1 MKISGAANVNAS
13 QEAIWAAL
21 ADPEVLSLA
30 IPGLDQIDFA
40 DDGSYRFT
48 FTTTIAAV
56 SGTYTGE
63 AGVVERAEPGVR
75 VLRVSAASVKGKVG
89 ADVTIRLAAAADD
102 ATELSYTA
110 DADVDGAIA
119 GIGQRM
125 LASIAKRIAAD
136 AIGGLDAAFARP
148 APAAATP
155 AAAGPA
161 AAAGAAAA
169 TANAGPAGDGPG
181 GASADTASGQVAIER
196 ARRGIG
202 LRGERVPAIG
212 RPGKAVGTGLLAGAA
227 AAVAGVVIGAILRKR
242 RGRR

>member
-110 DADVDGAIA
+110 DANVDGAIA

-155 AAAGPA
+155 FPLFRLLSRLR
-161 AAAGAAAA
+161 
-169 TANAGPAGDGPG
+169 PL
-181 GASADTASGQVAIER
+181 GQRQRPRMQARQGTGRAVRPQTLPR
-196 ARRGIG
+196 ARSRSSGRG
-202 LRGERVPAIG
+202 
-212 RPGKAVGTGLLAGAA
+212 AGSGCAA
-227 AAVAGVVIGAILRKR
+227 SVYPP
-242 RGRR
+242 